1 MFRNL
6 LNPDNGL
13 MITLSQIADCIFLS
27 LLWVL
32 GCFFVVTA
40 GASCSALYDAAYHC
54 FRRGDSNSV
63 KRFLATFRRDFKA
76 SLIPNVLFLAAL
88 WFGGK
93 GMIAVWNAAVYGQ
106 ISWAVFAAAAIVGVA
121 AVGILG
127 VMFPMLS
134 RFDNPLGALLKNTL
148 VLSVANM
155 PRTMALGVLNVLS
168 AWLCLQFIF
177 PLFFLPALTTLVSTL
192 LLEPMFKPYMTEN
205 AA

>member
-40 GASCSALYDAAYHC
+40 GTSCSALYDATYHC
-54 FRRGDSNSV
+54 FRGGDSNSV

-106 ISWAVFAAAAIVGVA
+106 ISWAVFAAAAIMGVA
-121 AVGILG
+121 AVGILS

-177 PLFFLPALTTLVSTL
+177 PIFFLPALSTLISTL
-192 LLEPMFKPYMTEN
+192 LLEPMFKPYMS
-205 AA
+205 ADR